1 MNKSLEFTT
10 TNRNALVLN
19 YKGYQYTIKRE
30 YKIMNEWR
38 CRRRPCTTSLSLCR
52 NNISVIREPGHHTC
66 IPHSP
71 EKLVLDGALS
81 RMKKRANEETLPIP
95 QIYSQEIIKLRVNNP
110 DMATGI
116 LFPLL
121 DSIDASLYRKRA
133 QNYPKIPKSIKELI
147 IPDAWKLGTR
157 GEPFLLVD
165 EICMN
170 IVFFFIKIFYY
181 CSINGDDRLL
191 MFASDWSIQYLSSC
205 SQWHSDGT
213 YKCRPLLFSQVYI
226 IFGFNNMI
234 IPCVYCLTTK
244 QDEHVYSKI
253 LRNLLRIAQ
262 QKGIYFN
269 PKRVTCDYEL
279 AAINAFRSV
288 FPSVHVSGC
297 FF

>member
-1 MNKSLEFTT
+1 
-10 TNRNALVLN
+10 
-19 YKGYQYTIKRE
+19 YQYTIKRE

-66 IPHSP
+66 IPPSQ
-71 EKLVLDGALS
+71 EKLVLDGALW

-95 QIYSQEIIKLRVNNP
+95 QIYSQEIIKLRVDNP

-279 AAINAFRSV
+279 AAINAF
-288 FPSVHVSGC
+288 
-297 FF
+297 

>member
-147 IPDAWKLGTR
+147 
-157 GEPFLLVD
+157 
-165 EICMN
+165 
-170 IVFFFIKIFYY
+170 
-181 CSINGDDRLL
+181 
-191 MFASDWSIQYLSSC
+191 
-205 SQWHSDGT
+205 
-213 YKCRPLLFSQVYI
+213 
-226 IFGFNNMI
+226 
-234 IPCVYCLTTK
+234 
-244 QDEHVYSKI
+244 
-253 LRNLLRIAQ
+253 
-262 QKGIYFN
+262 
-269 PKRVTCDYEL
+269 
-279 AAINAFRSV
+279 
-288 FPSVHVSGC
+288 
-297 FF
+297 